1 MTQAELLEDYF
12 GTSSPR
18 RPSMKA
24 IVQDVYGSAAVL
36 EVRDIERPVPSAG
49 EVLIRVRAAGVD
61 QGVWHLMTGLPYLV
75 RLFGY
80 GLKKPKVPVRGR
92 EVAGVVQAV
101 GGGVTRF
108 SAGDEVFGTCEGS
121 FAEYVCAKEG
131 KIARKPANLSFEEAA
146 ASPISAVTA
155 LQAVRDAGGIT
166 VGQKVLIIGAGG
178 GVGSFAVQLAKAFG
192 AEVTGVCSTG
202 KVELVRSLGADAVID
217 YTKSDIAGSGVLYD
231 VILDTAGNRPLSV
244 LRRLL
249 APKGTVVL
257 IGGEAGGKLTG
268 GFERSLGAP
277 LASLFSGQRFKG
289 LVAKETHLDLE
300 ALTVLLEAGSVKP
313 AVDKVFPL
321 PEAPAAITYLHEG
334 RSRGK
339 VVVTV

>member
-1 MTQAELLEDYF
+1 
-12 GTSSPR
+12 
-18 RPSMKA
+18 MKA
-24 IVQDVYGSAAVL
+24 IVQDVYGSPAVL
-36 EVRDIERPVPSAG
+36 QLRDIAAPGPRQG

-61 QGVWHLMTGLPYLV
+61 QGVWHLMTGLPYLI

-80 GLKKPKVPVRGR
+80 GIKRPKVPVRGR
-92 EVAGVVQAV
+92 EVAGIVEAV
-101 GGGVTRF
+101 GVGVTRF
-108 SAGDEVFGTCEGS
+108 SAGEEVYGVCEGS

-131 KIARKPANLSFEEAA
+131 KVARKPANLSFEEAA
-146 ASPISAVTA
+146 AAAISAVTA
-155 LQAVRDAGGIT
+155 LQAVRDAGEVT

-217 YTKSDIAGSGVLYD
+217 YTQSDIAGSGVLYD

-244 LRRLL
+244 LRRVL
-249 APKGTVVL
+249 APKGTLVIV
-257 IGGEAGGKLTG
+257 GGEGGGKVTG

-277 LASLFSGQRFKG
+277 FASLLSGQKFRG
-289 LVAKETHLDLE
+289 LVTKETYLDLE
-300 ALTVLLEAGSVKP
+300 ALTSLIEAGSVKP

-321 PEAPAAITYLHEG
+321 IEAPAAIRYLREG

-339 VVVTV
+339 VVVRI

>member
-1 MTQAELLEDYF
+1 
-12 GTSSPR
+12 
-18 RPSMKA
+18 
-24 IVQDVYGSAAVL
+24 
-36 EVRDIERPVPSAG
+36 
-49 EVLIRVRAAGVD
+49 
-61 QGVWHLMTGLPYLV
+61 
-75 RLFGY
+75 
-80 GLKKPKVPVRGR
+80 
-92 EVAGVVQAV
+92 VAGVVQAV

-155 LQAVRDAGGIT
+155 LQAVRDAAGIT

-321 PEAPAAITYLHEG
+321 PEASAAITYLHEG

>member
-1 MTQAELLEDYF
+1 
-12 GTSSPR
+12 
-18 RPSMKA
+18 MKA
-24 IVQDVYGSAAVL
+24 IVQDVYGSADVL
-36 EVRDIERPVPSAG
+36 ELRDIAPPTPREG
-49 EVLIRVRAAGVD
+49 EVLIRVRAAGVE

-80 GLKKPKVPVRGR
+80 GLKRPKVPVRGR
-92 EVAGVVQAV
+92 EVAGIVEAV
-101 GGGVTRF
+101 GAGVTRF
-108 SAGDEVFGTCEGS
+108 AAGDEVYGTCDGS
-121 FAEYVCAKEG
+121 FAEFVSAKED
-131 KIARKPANLSFEEAA
+131 KVARKPANLSFEEAA
-146 ASPISAVTA
+146 AAPISAVTA
-155 LQAVRDAGGIT
+155 LQAVRDAGEVT

-244 LRRLL
+244 LRRAL
-249 APKGTVVL
+249 APKGTLVIV
-257 IGGEAGGKLTG
+257 GGEGGGRLTG

-277 LASLFSGQRFKG
+277 FAALFSGQKFKG
-289 LVAKETHLDLE
+289 LVSKETYLDLE
-300 ALTVLLEAGSVKP
+300 ALTSLIEAGSVKP
-313 AVDKVFPL
+313 TVDKVFPL
-321 PEAPAAITYLHEG
+321 AEAPAAIRYLHEG

-339 VVVTV
+339 VVVTI